1 MTVKILNINT
11 DERGLFAEKS
21 FNEGDIVTMLEGE
34 TLPYA
39 TRTSIQIGINEH
51 LESEL
56 GGFMNHH
63 CEPNCRIMLG
73 SWQDIILKLD
83 GVGIKVQAI
92 KNIRKGDELT
102 FDYETTEQTLSNP
115 FNCRC
120 HNRTITG
127 GMIKWLQDSPVPR
140 NRRTPEMIVSRGEVW
155 LEK

>member
-21 FNEGDIVTMLEGE
+21 FNEGDIVTILEGE

-92 KNIRKGDELT
+92 QYIEEGAELT
-102 FDYETTEQTLSNP
+102 FDYNETEHSISNP

-120 HNRTITG
+120 HDRPITG
-127 GMIKWLQDSPVPR
+127 GRPSV
-140 NRRTPEMIVSRGEVW
+140 
-155 LEK
+155 